1 MNSMPKSNA
10 LFKIFK
16 TALTIWHKKE
26 KSIKDMEGA
35 VAALNREKEFPASLV
50 GGLVALNCY
59 LWHEEDKA
67 RSPAIK
73 AEGIARVKRNIDR
86 TNQARNNKIEELDR
100 YFAEWLKAKGVKP
113 GKSAGQNS
121 ETPGS
126 IIDRLSIL
134 ALKMWHTAEELLRKD
149 ASVEHK
155 MKCAKRI
162 EIMEEQRKDLMGCYD
177 TLVADITAG
186 RKRLKMYYQFKMY
199 NDAST
204 NPWMRKKSGK
214 GET

>member
-1 MNSMPKSNA
+1 MNSMPKSTA
-10 LFKIFK
+10 LFKIFH
-16 TALTIWHKKE
+16 TALTLWHRKE
-26 KSIKDMEGA
+26 KSIKDMDGA

-50 GGLVALNCY
+50 GELIALNCY

-67 RSPAIK
+67 RSAVIK
-73 AEGIARVKRNIDR
+73 AEGIARVKRNIDS

-100 YFAEWLKAKGVKP
+100 YFSELLTVKSVKP
-113 GKSAGQNS
+113 KKAAGLNS

-134 ALKMWHTAEELLRKD
+134 ALKMWHTAEELKRKD
-149 ASVEHK
+149 ASAEHK
-155 MKCAKRI
+155 LKCVKRLN
-162 EIMEEQRKDLMGCYD
+162 IMEEQRKDLMGCFD
-177 TLVADITAG
+177 TLVKDISSG

-204 NPWMRKKSGK
+204 NPWMRKK
-214 GET
+214 